1 MNKLGFVIITFF
13 ALIGLVGCSNETMK
27 KAKESWEESPTLI
40 REIIVTDDGQTDDF
54 IFRIGDTGKLGFGE
68 YGPFIEEESQKYIW
82 HFLGRGKVINTA
94 RLRLVV

>member
-1 MNKLGFVIITFF
+1 MGEKKVNKLGFVIITFF

-54 IFRIGDTGKLGFGE
+54 IFRIAILVNLDLA
-68 YGPFIEEESQKYIW
+68 
-82 HFLGRGKVINTA
+82 NTA
-94 RLRLVV
+94 PL